1 MLFDSHA
8 HVASTTTSIL
18 FRPEYT
24 IETIV
29 HEMDYYHIDKSI
41 VMVNPLFEI
50 LKCPVDVHH
59 KVAVQDTAEEGRLRL
74 FCTHCRKI
82 LYEGPDPVR
91 QFNIELI
98 EATQRYPNRFFPM
111 LYILLSNS
119 TIPTEVKFYESNYPN
134 AFTGY
139 KLHPR
144 FCFRSLEEIKNFPSI
159 RPILIHTGV
168 DYPLTPTN
176 VQFVKNYKG
185 NIILAHAGR
194 FDPELLALG
203 RVMKNVFIDTSP
215 SSLMYKGRIT
225 DLVSPFNELI
235 SEPVDIYKYLIEY
248 VGEDKILFGSDVP
261 WGDYNDEIEIL
272 NLAKLTP
279 STYDKISHLNLIN
292 ALKY

>member
-8 HVASTTTSIL
+8 HVASPTTSIL

-24 IETIV
+24 IETLI

-50 LKCPVDVHH
+50 LKCPIDVHH
-59 KVAVQDTAEEGRLRL
+59 KVAVQDTHEKGVLRL
-74 FCTHCRKI
+74 FCTSCEKI
-82 LYEGPDPVR
+82 LYEGPDPTR
-91 QFNIELI
+91 EFNVELMK
-98 EATQRYPNRFFPM
+98 ATRNYPNRFFPM

-119 TIPTEVKFYESNYPN
+119 TIPTEIEFYETTFPN
-134 AFTGY
+134 EFTGY

-144 FCFRSLEEIKNFPSI
+144 FCFRSLEDVEVFPST

-168 DYPLTPTN
+168 DFPLTPTN

-194 FDPELLALG
+194 FDPELLHLG
-203 RVMKNVFIDTSP
+203 RVMENVFIDTSP
-215 SSLMYKGRIT
+215 SSLMYQGRKT
-225 DLVSPFNELI
+225 DLVPPFNDTI
-235 SEPVDIYKYLIEY
+235 STPSDIYKYLIEY

-261 WGDYNDEIEIL
+261 WGDYKNEIAIL
-272 NLAKLTP
+272 NSAKLSPTV
-279 STYDKISHLNLIN
+279 YDKISHLNLIH
-292 ALKY
+292 ALTY